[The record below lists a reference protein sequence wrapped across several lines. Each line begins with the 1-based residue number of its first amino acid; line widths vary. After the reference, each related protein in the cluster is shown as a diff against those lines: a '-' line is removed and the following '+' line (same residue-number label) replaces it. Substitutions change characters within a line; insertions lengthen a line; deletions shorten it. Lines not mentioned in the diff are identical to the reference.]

1 MAGGPSV
8 VMKKRWMAN
17 AGRIWRESGRDFQG
31 SPMGPRPTKVDENG
45 GKSAVGWQSRGMAEV
60 VTALEMLRP

>member
-1 MAGGPSV
+1 MPGEYG
-8 VMKKRWMAN
+8 
-17 AGRIWRESGRDFQG
+17 G
-31 SPMGPRPTKVDENG
+31 SPDVFFRGVPMGLRPTKVDENG

>member
-1 MAGGPSV
+1 M
-8 VMKKRWMAN
+8 
-17 AGRIWRESGRDFQG
+17 D
-31 SPMGPRPTKVDENG
+31 PRPTKVDENG